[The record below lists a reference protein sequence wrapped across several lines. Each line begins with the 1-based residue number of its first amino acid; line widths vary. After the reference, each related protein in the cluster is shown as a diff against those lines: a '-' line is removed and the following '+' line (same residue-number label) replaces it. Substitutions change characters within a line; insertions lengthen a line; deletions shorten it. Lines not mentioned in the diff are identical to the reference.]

1 MILSPAS
8 EDEACELVRA
18 RSASRSPVR
27 IIGAN
32 TRSAIDPTDGDL
44 LATTELTG
52 IVDYD
57 PSEMVMTARAGTA
70 LADIEAA
77 VSEKGQFLAF
87 EPIDLGPVLGT
98 AGRSTIGGVMATNSS
113 GPARFVNGAARDHL
127 LGLRFINGAGEII
140 RAGGRV
146 MKNVTG
152 LDLPKL
158 LAGSRGELGLITE
171 VTFKVLPRPQ
181 TSSTLVLSC
190 DDDAHAAKAMAA
202 ALRLPLSVSGAA
214 FVPDDLAGRVMI
226 GNLPEEGAVL
236 LRMEGLTA
244 SVKERAEKMRIA
256 MAPFGPV
263 AIADHEASITMWNT
277 IRHAIP
283 FSVDRKSFV
292 WRISLPAMSAHRFVA
307 AIRREVKANVFY
319 DWQGSLVWME
329 TSEGLDAQ
337 LVRTEI
343 AKAGGGHAV
352 LVRARSRLD
361 SRSFDPP
368 SLPLLALSQRIKAA
382 LDPQTIFNPT
392 F

>member
-1 MILSPAS
+1 MILAPTS
-8 EDEACELVRA
+8 EGEACELVRA
-18 RSASRSPVR
+18 RSASRSPIR

-32 TRSAIDPTDGDL
+32 TRSAIDLSDGDV
-44 LATTELTG
+44 LATTKLTG

-57 PSEMVMTARAGTA
+57 PAEMVMTARAGTA

-77 VSEKGQFLAF
+77 ISEKGQFLAF
-87 EPIDLGPVLGT
+87 EPIDLGPVMGT
-98 AGRSTIGGVMATNSS
+98 TGRSTIGGVMATNSS

-127 LGLRFINGAGEII
+127 LGLRFVNGAGEII

-171 VTFKVLPRPQ
+171 VTFKVLPKPQ
-181 TSSTLVLSC
+181 ATATLVLSC
-190 DDDAHAAKAMAA
+190 DGDANAAKAMAA

-214 FVPDDLAGRVMI
+214 FVPGDLAGRVMI
-226 GNLPEEGAVL
+226 GNLPEGGAVL
-236 LRMEGLTA
+236 LRMEGLMA
-244 SVKERAEKMRIA
+244 SVKERAEKMRAA
-256 MAPFGPV
+256 MAPFGHVTV
-263 AIADHEASITMWNT
+263 ADGEASITMWSA

-283 FSVDRKSFV
+283 FSGDRTSFL
-292 WRISLPAMSAHRFVA
+292 WRISMAAMSAHRFVA
-307 AIRREVKANVFY
+307 AMRRETRANVLY
-319 DWQGSLVWME
+319 DWQGSLVWLE
-329 TSEGLDAQ
+329 TSQRLDAQ

-352 LVRARSRLD
+352 LIRTSSSLD
-361 SRSFDPP
+361 GRCVPLSPP
-368 SLPLLALSQRIKAA
+368 MLALSQRIKAA
-382 LDPQTIFNPT
+382 LDPQSIFNPT